1 MTELMV
7 EATNIHK
14 IYKTGKVE
22 VNALRGVDLTVR
34 KGDMIA
40 IMGPSGCG
48 KTTLLNCLSG
58 LDDVTDGIVKI
69 EENNLAQMSDNEKT
83 EHRAKRM
90 GFIFQFYN
98 LLPVLT
104 AVENVEMPLLV
115 SGIPAKEARQQAI
128 EILETVGL
136 GNVMESKP
144 GALSGGERQR
154 TTIARALIAKP
165 AIIWGDELTGDLDDE
180 TATGIMDLVARL
192 RKETQATFV
201 IVTHNLEVG
210 KRADKILYMRSGKF
224 VATEVPGQ
232 GRVQIETA
240 PEPDATEIPNPDTV
254 EVPNPDTV
262 EVQEIPAPPPE

>member
-1 MTELMV
+1 MNEPMV
-7 EATNIHK
+7 EATGIHK
-14 IYKTGKVE
+14 IYKTGTVE
-22 VNALRGVDLTVR
+22 VNALRGVDLTVH

-48 KTTLLNCLSG
+48 KTTLLNLLSG

-69 EENNLAQMSDNEKT
+69 EGKDLSEMSDNEKT

-115 SGIPAKEARQQAI
+115 SGKQSKEARKQAL
-128 EILETVGL
+128 EIMEIVGL
-136 GNVMESKP
+136 GKVANSKP

-165 AIIWGDELTGDLDDE
+165 AIVWGDELTGDLDDE
-180 TATGIMDLVARL
+180 TANGIMDLVARM

-201 IVTHNLEVG
+201 IVTHNLEIG
-210 KRADKILYMRSGKF
+210 KRADKILYMRSGRF
-224 VATEVPGQ
+224 VASEVPGQ
-232 GRVQIETA
+232 GRVPMAAT
-240 PEPDATEIPNPDTV
+240 PEE
-254 EVPNPDTV
+254 
-262 EVQEIPAPPPE
+262 

>member
-1 MTELMV
+1 MSETMV
-7 EATNIHK
+7 EAKNLTKTYK
-14 IYKTGKVE
+14 IGRVE

-48 KTTLLNCLSG
+48 KTTMLNLLSG
-58 LDDVTDGIVKI
+58 LDDPTSGTVKI
-69 EENNLAQMSDNEKT
+69 EGKDLSEMSDNEKT
-83 EHRAKRM
+83 AHRAKRM

-115 SGIPAKEARQQAI
+115 SGTPAKEAREQAL
-128 EILETVGL
+128 EIMNVVGL
-136 GNVMESKP
+136 ENVANSKP

-154 TTIARALIAKP
+154 TTIARALISKP

-180 TATGIMDLVARL
+180 TANTIMDLVAKL

-201 IVTHNLEVG
+201 IVTHNPEVG
-210 KRADKILYMRSGKF
+210 KRADKILYMRSGQF
-224 VATEVPGQ
+224 VREEILVPGTHKQ
-232 GRVQIETA
+232 M
-240 PEPDATEIPNPDTV
+240 
-254 EVPNPDTV
+254 
-262 EVQEIPAPPPE
+262 

>member
-1 MTELMV
+1 MNEIMV
-7 EATNIHK
+7 DAKDLHK
-14 IYKTGKVE
+14 VYKTGSVE
-22 VNALRGVDLTVR
+22 VNALRGVDLTVK
-34 KGDMIA
+34 KGEMIA

-58 LDDVTDGIVKI
+58 LDELTSGTVII
-69 EENNLAQMSDNEKT
+69 EGKNLAEMSDNDKT

-98 LLPVLT
+98 LLPVLS

-115 SGIPAKEARQQAI
+115 SGYPAKEAREQAV
-128 EILETVGL
+128 EIMKTVGL
-136 GNVMESKP
+136 EKVMNSRP

-180 TATGIMDLVARL
+180 TANGIMDLVARL

-201 IVTHNLEVG
+201 IVTHNLEIG
-210 KRADKILYMRSGKF
+210 KRADKILLMRSGKF
-224 VATEVPGQ
+224 VRE
-232 GRVQIETA
+232 
-240 PEPDATEIPNPDTV
+240 EIN
-254 EVPNPDTV
+254 E
-262 EVQEIPAPPPE
+262 

>member
-7 EATNIHK
+7 EATNMHK
-14 IYKTGKVE
+14 TYKTGTVE
-22 VNALRGVDLTVR
+22 VKALRGVDFKVN

-48 KTTLLNCLSG
+48 KTTMLNCLSG
-58 LDDVTDGIVKI
+58 LDELTEGTVII
-69 EENNLAQMSDNEKT
+69 EGRNLAEMSDNDKT

-98 LLPVLT
+98 LLPVLS

-115 SGIPAKEARQQAI
+115 SGTPAKEAREAAI
-128 EILETVGL
+128 EIMKTVGL
-136 GNVMESKP
+136 EKVMDSKP

-180 TATGIMDLVARL
+180 TANGIMDLVARL
-192 RKETQATFV
+192 RDETNATFV
-201 IVTHNLEVG
+201 IVTHTLEIG
-210 KRADKILYMRSGKF
+210 KRADKILYMRSGRF
-224 VATEVPGQ
+224 VRE
-232 GRVQIETA
+232 
-240 PEPDATEIPNPDTV
+240 EINK
-254 EVPNPDTV
+254 
-262 EVQEIPAPPPE
+262 

>member
-1 MTELMV
+1 MTDIMV
-7 EATNIHK
+7 EAKDMQK

-22 VNALRGVDLTVR
+22 VHALRGVDLTVK

-48 KTTLLNCLSG
+48 KTTMLNCLSG
-58 LDDVTDGIVKI
+58 LDDLTSGSVKI
-69 EENNLAQMSDNEKT
+69 EGKLLSDMSDNEKT

-98 LLPVLT
+98 LLPVLS

-115 SGIPAKEARQQAI
+115 SGTPAKEARKQAE
-128 EILETVGL
+128 EIMAVVGL
-136 GNVMESKP
+136 DKVMHSKP

-154 TTIARALIAKP
+154 TTIARALISKP

-180 TATGIMDLVARL
+180 TANSIMDLVARM
-192 RKETQATFV
+192 RRETQATFV

-224 VATEVPGQ
+224 VAVEKPGE
-232 GRVQIETA
+232 GKISIKDSAE
-240 PEPDATEIPNPDTV
+240 N
-254 EVPNPDTV
+254 
-262 EVQEIPAPPPE
+262 